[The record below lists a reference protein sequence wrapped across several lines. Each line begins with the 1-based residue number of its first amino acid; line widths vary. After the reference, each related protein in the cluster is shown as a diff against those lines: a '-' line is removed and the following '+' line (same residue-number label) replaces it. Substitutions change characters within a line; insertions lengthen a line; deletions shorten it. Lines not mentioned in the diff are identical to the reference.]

1 MGIFM
6 VRMFLKFV
14 KSEMIFCGVFLLA
27 LLFSDY
33 WLIALH
39 DSALLYVKHLPQL
52 TCLKYPFFAEMF
64 VVSIYYLFNRSRA
77 YFWVVFLAHFVLL
90 SVLAMVYFTTGTFF
104 TTEIL
109 CLVYDTTLDEIL
121 GFITEFASI
130 SSVATIVLCVIVL
143 VASIWGSK
151 KSSGREIDHCQ
162 NRQKYEMC

>member
-1 MGIFM
+1 MSVAKM
-6 VRMFLKFV
+6 KQFLLFIKKELLF
-14 KSEMIFCGVFLLA
+14 SGSFLLA

-39 DSALLYVKHLPQL
+39 DSALLYAKHLPQL

-143 VASIWGSK
+143 VASIWGIVKVMPYGAPSK
-151 KSSGREIDHCQ
+151 AWL
-162 NRQKYEMC
+162 NL